1 MRIPL
6 FLDDNHV
13 RFETMIHP
21 LAYTAQ
27 RLARRLQVSLG
38 EVVKSV
44 LLLGPTGYVVAVMP
58 GTHRIDL
65 TAAATILGRP
75 LRMAQPAEIARLFRD
90 CQWGNVVP
98 FGSLYGV
105 ATIVDDA
112 IDPDGAIVFPAHRHF
127 LAIRMRY
134 QDFAN
139 LERPQRCH
147 FAEGT
152 CEPAARS
159 SSVSV
164 ME

>member
-13 RFETMIHP
+13 RFESMIHP

-27 RLARRLQVSLG
+27 RLARRLQVPL
-38 EVVKSV
+38 EEIVKSV
-44 LLLGPTGYVVAVMP
+44 LLRGPTGYVVAVTP
-58 GTHRIDL
+58 STHRIDL

-75 LRMAQPAEIARLFRD
+75 LRPAQPAEIARLFPD

-98 FGSLYGV
+98 FGTLYGV

-112 IDPDGAIVFPAHRHF
+112 IDPDGMIIFPAHRHF
-127 LAIRMRY
+127 IAIRMRY

-147 FAEGT
+147 FAEGK
-152 CEPAARS
+152 CEPKNK
-159 SSVSV
+159 VSRLAD
-164 ME
+164 MA